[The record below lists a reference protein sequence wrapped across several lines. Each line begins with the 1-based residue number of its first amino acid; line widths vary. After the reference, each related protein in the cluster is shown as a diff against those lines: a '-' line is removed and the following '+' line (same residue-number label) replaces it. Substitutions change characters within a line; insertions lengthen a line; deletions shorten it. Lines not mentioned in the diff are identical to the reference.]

1 PKENDADK
9 TRTPFKTGRRFKSE
23 AFTPKQSTL
32 NFDNVG
38 GMDDLLMRVLKMFFH
53 YKVPSLLQKLGLNP
67 VRGILLH
74 GPPGCGKT
82 HLARAIAGE
91 LEIPIIEVAA
101 TELVCGI
108 SGESESKI
116 RDIFDSAVR
125 VPGKCILFIDE
136 IDAIC
141 PKRET
146 TDNPMLRRMVA
157 QMIKCLDELF
167 VKDPE
172 ANVMVI
178 GATNTPDMID
188 PALRRGRRFDR
199 ELAVGIPNEEAR
211 LQILKVVCKDIK
223 LSSCFDLHWLAHNT
237 PGYVGAD
244 LLTLA
249 STAMENGCDRI
260 FRHLIE
266 SDSSKPSLPN
276 TDGEVCQISQSAEKS
291 YQVLQP
297 AEKSYQ
303 VSQSA
308 EENTCSQKLQ
318 VVENIVDAHKFQLS
332 KYDETQKSLSL
343 QKVRAWFKSASVPE
357 EELDKYCFTMEDF
370 QDSLQECIP
379 YSKREGFASV
389 PNTTWED
396 IGALEDIKEELR
408 STIMWPVQYRQFYEE
423 NKLSS
428 TKGILLYGPKGCG
441 KTLLAKA
448 IANECSINF
457 LSVNGPELLSMYVGE
472 SEKAVRKCFE
482 RARNSA
488 PCVIFF
494 DEFDALCPPRSSAKE
509 NAPVERVVN
518 QLLTETCG
526 MQERKQVFLV
536 AATNRLE
543 KIDSAM
549 LRPGRLE
556 KILYVGLPSPSGRAE
571 ILKSLTKNKTCPKIE
586 EELELETIAFDSR
599 CENFSGADLAYLV
612 REATTKA
619 IKERISSSL
628 PLDSLVLSIRHFD
641 EALKVV
647 KPSFSERDR
656 KYFQRTSSHF
666 STG

>member
-1 PKENDADK
+1 LQVVENIEDA
-9 TRTPFKTGRRFKSE
+9 
-23 AFTPKQSTL
+23 
-32 NFDNVG
+32 
-38 GMDDLLMRVLKMFFH
+38 
-53 YKVPSLLQKLGLNP
+53 QKLQVENI
-67 VRGILLH
+67 V
-74 GPPGCGKT
+74 
-82 HLARAIAGE
+82 
-91 LEIPIIEVAA
+91 
-101 TELVCGI
+101 
-108 SGESESKI
+108 
-116 RDIFDSAVR
+116 
-125 VPGKCILFIDE
+125 
-136 IDAIC
+136 DA
-141 PKRET
+141 
-146 TDNPMLRRMVA
+146 
-157 QMIKCLDELF
+157 
-167 VKDPE
+167 
-172 ANVMVI
+172 
-178 GATNTPDMID
+178 
-188 PALRRGRRFDR
+188 
-199 ELAVGIPNEEAR
+199 
-211 LQILKVVCKDIK
+211 
-223 LSSCFDLHWLAHNT
+223 
-237 PGYVGAD
+237 
-244 LLTLA
+244 
-249 STAMENGCDRI
+249 
-260 FRHLIE
+260 
-266 SDSSKPSLPN
+266 
-276 TDGEVCQISQSAEKS
+276 
-291 YQVLQP
+291 
-297 AEKSYQ
+297 
-303 VSQSA
+303 
-308 EENTCSQKLQ
+308 QKLQ
-318 VVENIVDAHKFQLS
+318 VVENIVDAHKLQLS
-332 KYDETQKSLSL
+332 KYDEDQKLLSL
-343 QKVRAWFKSASVPE
+343 QNVRAWFKSMHVPE

-370 QDSLQECIP
+370 QGALQECIP

-408 STIMWPVQYRQFYEE
+408 STIMWPVQYRKFYEE

-494 DEFDALCPPRSSAKE
+494 DEFDALCPPRSSTKE

-628 PLDSLVLSIRHFD
+628 HLESLVLSMRHFD

-647 KPSFSERDR
+647 KPSFSEQDR